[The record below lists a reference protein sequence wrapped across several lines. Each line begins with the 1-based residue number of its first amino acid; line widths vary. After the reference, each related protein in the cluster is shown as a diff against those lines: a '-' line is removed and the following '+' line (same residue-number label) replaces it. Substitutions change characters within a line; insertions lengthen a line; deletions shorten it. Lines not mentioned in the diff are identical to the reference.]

1 MQSHLVALTAKL
13 TQLSFE
19 RSSGALF
26 STVIARAGGA
36 ALLISSSLISII
48 ATQKSHS
55 LPTAV
60 NMKGQGGGALTRT
73 ATIMG
78 MLGVL
83 AAIAGIVVHA
93 SIPETVPA
101 AVITAVDSYEGLLA
115 TAGRVDDRGTGE
127 RFEKE
132 VIMLL
137 HEEGRCDADFAAMNL
152 ESFGRLAPDDVTLV
166 SADVNR
172 VDKRTPLNKGQHF
185 HRQLSAAEVGT
196 FLDKF
201 DIGQGELHC
210 PTAVVIKQ
218 RSLTSTPRYSKHTAE
233 AGKPLM
239 HAVLQ
244 TQAATV
250 GVSNEYDF
258 PVNVF
263 YSWWGSEEALYVR
276 NLQPRKEAWRS
287 TFRTTELIARTMD
300 GQELQRFR

>member
-1 MQSHLVALTAKL
+1 
-13 TQLSFE
+13 
-19 RSSGALF
+19 
-26 STVIARAGGA
+26 
-36 ALLISSSLISII
+36 
-48 ATQKSHS
+48 
-55 LPTAV
+55 
-60 NMKGQGGGALTRT
+60 
-73 ATIMG
+73 
-78 MLGVL
+78 
-83 AAIAGIVVHA
+83 
-93 SIPETVPA
+93 
-101 AVITAVDSYEGLLA
+101 
-115 TAGRVDDRGTGE
+115 
-127 RFEKE
+127 
-132 VIMLL
+132 
-137 HEEGRCDADFAAMNL
+137 
-152 ESFGRLAPDDVTLV
+152 
-166 SADVNR
+166 
-172 VDKRTPLNKGQHF
+172 
-185 HRQLSAAEVGT
+185 
-196 FLDKF
+196 LDKF

-300 GQELQRFR
+300 GQELQRFRVRSHGMMSIANRHCNVEDCGIVERPKEVHFDPELREVMKKQDKARLANNENQKHLQKFTEVGFAKVSFAVLSLAVVACAQ